1 MVYIKQD
8 GKKVVIDFGPWHNKK
23 RMSPDESGVISDAIA
38 ALEKNIVFAA
48 QTIIAKS
55 VKLGVRVMPVKSFLN
70 RYKRVYVYRYGDAEA
85 ANLEDHHD
93 GKIQGAAVRDRNQKS
108 AADIAMFFAKNEG
121 TFGQYLLAS
130 WNCEH
135 FATFCHTTTLTAE
148 ELERKYR
155 EDKYSISNAFLR
167 ENSEALSVQ
176 AQRYISR
183 KVLRVVEGDG
193 VQLLEDVYEI
203 NDDSTDGADK
213 MEFDQPD
220 DEDVVA
226 SFASTN
232 CARET
237 NCRAVEHLG
246 ERRQGEARQRPS
258 TIPSQA
264 QLQQRRL
271 SCDPA

>member
-1 MVYIKQD
+1 MVYVKKD

-23 RMSPDESGVISDAIA
+23 RMSPDESGVLSDAIA

-48 QTIIAKS
+48 QTIIAKN
-55 VKLGVRVMPVKSFLN
+55 VQLGVRVMPVKSFFN

-155 EDKYSISNAFLR
+155 EDKYSLSNAFLQ
-167 ENSEALSVQ
+167 ENSKALSVQ

-183 KVLRVVEGDG
+183 KV
-193 VQLLEDVYEI
+193 
-203 NDDSTDGADK
+203 
-213 MEFDQPD
+213 
-220 DEDVVA
+220 
-226 SFASTN
+226 
-232 CARET
+232 
-237 NCRAVEHLG
+237 
-246 ERRQGEARQRPS
+246 
-258 TIPSQA
+258 
-264 QLQQRRL
+264 
-271 SCDPA
+271 